1 MADELP
7 LGDTEEDILNVA
19 KVLRVDFLDV
29 FAAHPVHK
37 KQAARQDLD
46 ALALCIARLVP
57 DLSTANIEPLRQA
70 GHGLANHV
78 NAWPTTNKF
87 ADAVK
92 RVAVAARMVRAQAPD
107 GWRWRRG
114 LSPPEGVSP
123 SDWYIASLKQETRAR
138 DYLRSDVAGRAL
150 AGIALDEGWLC
161 TLYWFVVDEGRL
173 PSPLEE
179 KHLVAIARKADLAA
193 LEPGAFS
200 EQLLALRQAMHDYAS
215 RQLGLPARAIAA

>member
-1 MADELP
+1 MAAELD

-19 KVLRVDFLDV
+19 KVLRVEFLDV
-29 FAAHPVHK
+29 FAAHPTHK
-37 KQAARQDLD
+37 KQAARQDLE

-57 DLSTANIEPLRQA
+57 GLSTTHVEPLRQA
-70 GHGLANHV
+70 AGELSNRT
-78 NAWPTTNKF
+78 NAWPTTIKF
-87 ADAVK
+87 SAAVQ
-92 RVAVAARMVRAQAPD
+92 RVAVAVRLARARAPE
-107 GWRWRRG
+107 GWRWKRG
-114 LSPPEGVSP
+114 LPPPEGVSP
-123 SDWYIASLKQETRAR
+123 SDWYIASLKQETRAK
-138 DYLRSDVAGRAL
+138 DYLRADVAGRAL
-150 AGIALDEGWLC
+150 AGIAADEGWLC

-179 KHLVAIARKADLAA
+179 KQLIAIAHKADLKA